1 MKQSSSLIRR
11 AVQSVLPSSGSV
23 RFRLMAFVAAA
34 LSLFAL
40 MPAESHAAEQV
51 QKISVRTD
59 GQEPLTSV
67 FREIEKSS
75 IYLFNYQDKD
85 VAGIKVSLS
94 MDNASIGDVMD
105 ALLAGTGLS
114 WQLKGKNVIVSSVK
128 AQQNA
133 GPKKKVTI
141 RGKVSDSDGQPVPGA
156 GILDRDGKTGTVTD
170 IDGQYSMTV
179 TEGTVLLYSCI
190 GYKDVTAVV
199 GTSDVLNVTLQPED
213 IQLDEAVVTALGIR
227 KSEKSLGYSIQQV
240 NAEAFSKV
248 KTDNPLNMLNGKV
261 AGLTLNTRSAILEDP
276 SVHLRGETPIYVV
289 NGTPVKYY
297 RGVSND
303 DIESITVL
311 KGPQAAVLYGARGA
325 NGAILITTKSGT
337 SGNKDVDVTVNSS
350 TMFTAGYLTLPEQ
363 QTIYGTG
370 EYGRYSYKDGKG
382 GGTYDGLWTWG
393 PKLDQKDPFSPS
405 GMWETVQY
413 NSPIDPETGERIP
426 TPFVSHK
433 NNFKNFLQEGLV
445 TDNNVSVAKKFDGGS
460 FRVSLNQMYRRG
472 QTPNTDLKKF
482 GITAAANYNITRK
495 LHINMNMIYSYIYS
509 KNRPWSGYGNQ
520 HPYYNILVYM
530 GANNDI
536 RDLKNYWEDGQTG
549 YAQRNWNHV
558 WFNNPWFVA
567 YEYTRP
573 YSEPELIASASLDY
587 DIVDGLN
594 FMVKAATDSKHQNL
608 ETCKP
613 YAWVGN
619 DNGQYS
625 VSGDRNVDINID
637 AMLSYKKKF
646 GWFDIDA
653 MAGASMYDSMRN
665 YQESSTDGGLLQPD
679 LYNVSNSVNS
689 PKVTTTV
696 QRRRMSGVYATAT
709 FGALNAIFLTF
720 TGRNDW
726 SSTLNPDNNSFFYP
740 SVSLSGVMSSLIKLP
755 KAISFWKVRG
765 SWARVGFDQSTVYLL
780 EEAYSF
786 NKYWGGNAS
795 MTPPTLVIDKGIKPY
810 FTNSLEVGTDI
821 RFFDSRLRFDFS
833 WYRTRDEGQIQ
844 RVDINQSSGYEE
856 MLTNGND
863 YRRTGYEV
871 ILGTVPVRTRDWE
884 WKLNMNWSLT
894 RKYLDKIYNG
904 AYNYNNLKEG
914 DRADAIYEQVWQRDP
929 DGNFIVYE
937 NNGRPIEDP
946 YKRIV
951 GYSGPDWE
959 FGISSSLR
967 WRKWTMSFDIS
978 GRVGGVIRSD
988 LNSRMIE
995 AGTHKKTAV
1004 PERELDWTQKPSFIP
1019 SNAVIVTGGE
1029 VEYDDHGNVVSD
1041 TRTFAPSST
1050 PVYFKNWIGYLGKL
1064 NGPYTLGYNLYKA
1077 DFIKLRNLSI
1087 SYDFS
1092 SLIKKNKVVKGL
1104 ELSIIGNNLLI
1115 WKKLDNEDPDAAY
1128 KNFSYPTE
1136 RMVGFNFSIS
1146 L

>member
-1 MKQSSSLIRR
+1 MKQFSSL
-11 AVQSVLPSSGSV
+11 GNV
-23 RFRLMAFVAAA
+23 RLRLMTFIAAA
-34 LSLFAL
+34 LSLFSLA
-40 MPAESHAAEQV
+40 PAETYAAEQV
-51 QKISVRTD
+51 QKISVHTQ
-59 GQEPLTSV
+59 GQEPLTSI
-67 FREIEKSS
+67 FRKIEKGS

-85 VAGIKVSLS
+85 VAGMKASLS
-94 MDNASIGDVMD
+94 VDNAAIEDVMKT
-105 ALLAGTGLS
+105 LLDGTGLF
-114 WQLKGKNVIVSSVK
+114 WQIKGKNIIVSRP
-128 AQQNA
+128 QQTA
-133 GPKKKVTI
+133 GPKRKVTV

-156 GILDRDGKTGTVTD
+156 GVLDQAGNNGTVTD
-170 IDGQYSMTV
+170 VDGTYSMTV

-190 GYKDVTAVV
+190 GYKDNTVVV
-199 GTSDVLNVTLQPED
+199 GTSDVINVVLQPED
-213 IQLDEAVVTALGIR
+213 LQLDEAVVTALGIR

-311 KGPQAAVLYGARGA
+311 KGAQAAVLYGARGA

-337 SGNKDVDVTVNSS
+337 TDNKDVDVNVNSS
-350 TMFTAGYLTLPEQ
+350 TMFTAGYLTLPQQ

-482 GITAAANYNITRK
+482 GITAAANYDITKR

-536 RDLKNYWEDGQTG
+536 RDLKNYWEEGQTG

-619 DNGQYS
+619 DNGGYT
-625 VSGDRNVDINID
+625 VSGDRNVDVNID

-653 MAGASMYDSMRN
+653 MAGASMYDAMRN
-665 YQESSTDGGLLQPD
+665 YQSASTNGGLLQPD
-679 LYNVSNSVNS
+679 LYNVSNSVNT
-689 PKVTTTV
+689 PNVTTTV
-696 QRRRMSGVYATAT
+696 QRRRMSGVYGTAT
-709 FGALNAIFLTF
+709 FGALNSIFLTF

-726 SSTLNPDNNSFFYP
+726 SSTLNPENNSFFYP
-740 SVSLSGVMSSLIKLP
+740 SVSLSAVMSSLIKLP

-810 FTNSLEVGTDI
+810 FTNSLELGTDI
-821 RFFDSRLRFDFS
+821 RFFDNRLRLDFS
-833 WYRTRDEGQIQ
+833 WYRTKDEGQIQ

-863 YRRTGYEV
+863 YRRKGYEV
-871 ILGTVPVRTRDWE
+871 ILGVVPVRTRDWE
-884 WKLNMNWSLT
+884 WKMDMNWSLT

-914 DRADAIYEQVWQRDP
+914 DRADAIYAQVWQRDP

-937 NNGRPIEDP
+937 NNGRPMEDP
-946 YKRIV
+946 YQRII

-1029 VEYDDHGNVVSD
+1029 VTYDDHGNVVSD

-1077 DFIKLRNLSI
+1077 DFVKLRNLSI

>member
-1 MKQSSSLIRR
+1 MKQKLVTKGKTGVSVSPSLDN
-11 AVQSVLPSSGSV
+11 V
-23 RFRLMAFVAAA
+23 RFRLMVFLASV
-34 LSLFAL
+34 LSLLFITQ
-40 MPAESHAAEQV
+40 AEIIAAGQV
-51 QKISVRTD
+51 QKISVHTN
-59 GQEPLTSV
+59 GHEPLTSV
-67 FREIEKSS
+67 FRTIEKSS

-85 VAGIKVSLS
+85 VAGIKVSVS
-94 MDNASIGDVMD
+94 IDNATVEEVM
-105 ALLAGTGLS
+105 ASVLKGTELA
-114 WQLKGKNVIVSSVK
+114 WQIKGKNIIVSVSR
-128 AQQNA
+128 QQA
-133 GPKKKVTI
+133 SGSRREVTI
-141 RGKVSDSDGQPVPGA
+141 RGKVIDSDGQPVPGV
-156 GILDRDGKTGTVTD
+156 GVLERDGKNGTVTD
-170 IDGQYSMTV
+170 IDGNYSLPTTKGV
-179 TEGTVLLYSCI
+179 VLIYSCI
-190 GYKDVTAVV
+190 GYKDCTAVV
-199 GTSDVLNVTLQPED
+199 GTSDVINMTLNAED

-248 KTDNPLNMLNGKV
+248 KTDNPLNMLNGKI
-261 AGLTLNTRSAILEDP
+261 AGLTLNTRAAILEDP
-276 SVHLRGETPIYVV
+276 AVHLRGESPIYVV

-297 RGVSND
+297 RGISND

-337 SGNKDVDVTVNSS
+337 ADNKDVDINVNSS
-350 TMFTAGYLTLPEQ
+350 TMFTAGYLTLPDQ

-370 EYGRYSYKDGKG
+370 EYGRYAYKDGKG
-382 GGTYDGLWTWG
+382 GGLYDGLWTWG
-393 PKLDQKDPFSPS
+393 PKLDQKDPLSPS
-405 GMWETVQY
+405 GIWETVQY

-426 TPFVSHK
+426 LPFVSHK

-445 TDNNVSVAKKFDGGS
+445 TDNNVSVAKKFNGGS

-472 QTPNTDLKKF
+472 QTPNTNLKKF
-482 GITAAANYNITRK
+482 GITAAANYDITKK
-495 LHINMNMIYSYIYS
+495 LHINMNMIYSYTYS

-530 GANNDI
+530 GTNNDI
-536 RDLKNYWEDGQTG
+536 LDLKDYWEEGQVG
-549 YAQRNWNHV
+549 YAQRNWNHT

-567 YEYTRP
+567 YEFTRP

-587 DIVDGLN
+587 DIIDGLN
-594 FMVKAATDSKHQNL
+594 FMVKVATDSKHQNQ
-608 ETCKP
+608 EECKP

-619 DNGQYS
+619 DNGCYS
-625 VSGDRNVDINID
+625 VSSDRNVDVNID

-646 GWFDIDA
+646 GWFDVDA
-653 MAGASMYDSMRN
+653 MVGASVYDSMRN
-665 YQESSTDGGLLQPD
+665 YQWASTDGGLLQPD
-679 LYNVSNSVNS
+679 LYNVTNSTNS
-689 PKVTTTV
+689 PKVTTTI
-696 QRRRMSGVYATAT
+696 QRRRMEGVFGTAT

-740 SVSLSGVMSSLIKLP
+740 SVSLSGVMTSLINLP

-765 SWARVGFDQSTVYLL
+765 SWAKVGFDQSSVYLL
-780 EEAYSF
+780 ENSYSF
-786 NKYWGGNAS
+786 NKYWGNNAS

-810 FTNSLEVGTDI
+810 FTNSLEIGTDI
-821 RFFDSRLRFDFS
+821 RFFDNRLRLDFS
-833 WYRTRDEGQIQ
+833 YYRTKDEGQIQ
-844 RVDINQSSGYEE
+844 QVDINQSSGYSKL
-856 MLTNGND
+856 LTNGND
-863 YRRTGYEV
+863 YRRKGYEV

-884 WKLNMNWSLT
+884 WKMDMNWSLT
-894 RKYLDKIYNG
+894 RKYLDRIYNG
-904 AYNYNNLKEG
+904 AYTYNNLKVG
-914 DRADAIYEQVWQRDP
+914 DRADAIYAQVWQRDP
-929 DGNFIVYE
+929 EGNFIVYE

-946 YKRIV
+946 YKRII

-1029 VEYDDHGNVVSD
+1029 VTYDDHGNVVSD

-1050 PVYFKNWIGYLGKL
+1050 PVYFKSWIGYLGKL

-1104 ELSIIGNNLLI
+1104 ELSLIGNNLFI
-1115 WKKLDNEDPDAAY
+1115 WKKLDNEDPDAAF
-1128 KNFSYPTE
+1128 KTFSYPTE
-1136 RMVGFNFSIS
+1136 RMVGFNLSIS